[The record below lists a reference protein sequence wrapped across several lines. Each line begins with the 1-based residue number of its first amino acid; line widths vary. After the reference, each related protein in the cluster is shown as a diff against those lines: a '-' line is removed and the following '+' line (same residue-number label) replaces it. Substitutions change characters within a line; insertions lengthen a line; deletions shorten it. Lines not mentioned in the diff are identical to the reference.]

1 VRFSYKAI
9 KQSGETYEA
18 QTSSKDKRALYAL
31 LKERGE
37 TLVSAEVID
46 EKKKS
51 FEIPGLGNILNRIK
65 DEEIIQFARN
75 LGAMLE
81 AGLPLA
87 RALDVMTRQTRN
99 ERFSEILKGVSESIK
114 SGQSLNESLADSPK
128 VFSQLFISMVKAGEE
143 SGKLSDALQTIAKNL
158 ESSYKLK
165 KRIRGALM
173 YPSIILVAMIGVA
186 ILMLVF
192 IVPTLSSTF
201 EELAVELPVS
211 TQFIISLSGFIQNQ
225 TIIFLLLI
233 ILTVTAFVMLLR
245 NPKGKR
251 LFELG
256 VNKLPVVGELV
267 RETNSA
273 RTAGTLSSLL
283 SSGVEVIVAIEIT
296 GEVVQ
301 NSLYKEVLSE
311 LKEVVQRGESMS
323 DVFKKHE
330 DLYPPFV
337 GEMVSVGEETGNLS
351 ELFGRIAVFY
361 QNDVEERTKNLSTI
375 IEPVLMVIIG
385 LGVGF
390 FAVSMI
396 SPMYSLVNAI

>member
-1 VRFSYKAI
+1 MRFSYKAI